1 MSGHWAPTNAKFQ
14 VRRSCNRTF
23 IEPIELM
30 KLQWHLSG
38 GLVLIGM
45 DLKRPQESKPKE
57 IKVKT
62 CPQ

>member
-1 MSGHWAPTNAKFQ
+1 
-14 VRRSCNRTF
+14 
-23 IEPIELM
+23 M